1 MAHKQQL
8 DFVEALKE
16 TFPNSFK
23 NQKVLEIG
31 SLNINGTVRVFF
43 EDCEYLGIDVGDG
56 PGVDLVCKG
65 EELDHPDN
73 TYDTVVSTECF
84 EHTPAWL
91 DIFKNMVRMSKP
103 GGLVFFTCASTGR
116 AEHGTSKSKPED
128 APLLNWDY
136 YKNLTEEDFVSSADI
151 NNMFS
156 THKFFY
162 NSESSDLYFFGIKQ

>member
-8 DFVEALKE
+8 DFVEALRE
-16 TFPNSFK
+16 TFPDSFK
-23 NQKVLEIG
+23 NKKVLEVG
-31 SLNINGTVRVFF
+31 SLNINGTVRIFF
-43 EDCEYLGIDVGDG
+43 DNCDYLGVDVGEGD
-56 PGVDLVCKG
+56 GVDLVCKG

-91 DIFKNMVRMSKP
+91 EIFKNMTRMAKP

-116 AEHGTSKSKPED
+116 AEHGTTRTKPED

-136 YKNLTEEDFVSSADI
+136 YRNLAEEDFVGALSLDD
-151 NNMFS
+151 MFS
-156 THKFFY
+156 VYKFFY
-162 NSESSDLYFFGIKQ
+162 NSESCDLYFFGVKK